1 MKTILLTGGAGFIG
15 GHLLKVLKSHPEYRL
30 FNIVLLSSE
39 NIGDDKTVLHK
50 KYTFT
55 KDDFLSN
62 GLSDIDI
69 VIHAGAYTPKDS
81 ANANLI
87 AETLSNIT
95 SIYHL
100 INNLPNIPEK
110 FIFLSTI
117 DVYTQDSANPIVEET
132 YTDPISLYGWSKL
145 YGEKILENWARV
157 KNVTLQVLR
166 IGHIYGSGEE
176 KYKKLIPATI
186 KKALSGESPI
196 IYSHGNELRSYLHI
210 SDCVEAIL
218 ASFKLNEY
226 PGPINIVS
234 QIALPV
240 KTVVEVI
247 TKIANPTLSLKILAK
262 DTPVKDLV
270 FDNSKMQK
278 YLSKEKI
285 TFEEGIMEEVNNFKV

>member
-117 DVYTQDSANPIVEET
+117 DVYTQDSANAIVEET

-262 DTPVKDLV
+262 DIPVKDLV